1 MTRITLPALELTTR
15 EAADLLNVSHPF
27 LLELLDLGAIP
38 FRRIGNRRMLQREAV
53 VSYRTKN
60 EAHRLEVADEL
71 TREAQA
77 IGLSYYAKPLA
88 VAQ

>member
-1 MTRITLPALELTTR
+1 MARITLPALELTTR

-27 LLELLDLGAIP
+27 LLELLDLCAIP

-77 IGLSYYAKPLA
+77 IGLNY
-88 VAQ
+88 